1 MNRLR
6 TLTWMAVR
14 ELWISFRLILVLGLP
29 LLGGLLAIVVPPD
42 LAGVTAVGGAGF
54 WYAVGASVAI
64 AMTAGL
70 SAYTLARERRRG
82 TLAWMAVRAVPRSAV
97 FVSWFVALGLLL
109 AAGIVLGSVGAW
121 LAALGRA
128 EATPDAMPYA
138 AAVGATIGAGLVAV
152 GAGLLVGAFLPTLP
166 ALVLAVG
173 LSAMVLAV
181 AMGTAPGGLP
191 SPTGGIS
198 LLAHLDG
205 ATRPVGEALRSAGA
219 ALGVTAILLVLAVMG
234 LERSDL

>member
-1 MNRLR
+1 MSRLR
-6 TLTWMAVR
+6 TLSWMAVR

-64 AMTAGL
+64 AITAGL

-128 EATPDAMPYA
+128 EATPDAIPFA
-138 AAVGATIGAGLVAV
+138 AAVGASIGAGLVAI
-152 GAGLLVGAFLPTLP
+152 
-166 ALVLAVG
+166 AVG
-173 LSAMVLAV
+173 LLAGTLLPTIPATALALVV
-181 AMGTAPGGLP
+181 AAALLAAAIATAPGGLP
-191 SPTGGIS
+191 SPTGGIA

-205 ATRPVGEALRSAGA
+205 TSRPVADALRSAGA
-219 ALGVTAILLVLAVMG
+219 ALAATAVLLVLGVVG

>member
-6 TLTWMAVR
+6 TLSWMALH
-14 ELWISFRLILVLGLP
+14 EMWISFRLIAVIGLP
-29 LLGGLLAIVVPPD
+29 LLGGLLAMVVPPD
-42 LAGVTAVGGAGF
+42 LVGVTAVGGAAF

-64 AMTAGL
+64 AIAAGL
-70 SAYTLARERRRG
+70 AAATMAHERRRG
-82 TLAWMAVRAVPRSAV
+82 TVAWMAVRAVPRSAILL
-97 FVSWFVALGLLL
+97 SWFVAFGLLL

-121 LAALGRA
+121 LAAVGRA

-152 GAGLLVGAFLPTLP
+152 GAGLLVGTFLPTLP
-166 ALVLAVG
+166 AGVLGVGLGAVVLA
-173 LSAMVLAV
+173 AAV
-181 AMGTAPGGLP
+181 GTAPGGLP
-191 SPTGGIS
+191 TPTGGIS

-205 ATRPVGEALRSAGA
+205 AVRPVGEALTSAGA
-219 ALGVTAILLVLAVMG
+219 ALGVAAVLLVLAVMG